1 MKINPKLKARTI
13 AGETIVLLQ
22 SNGTNDMTKVLALNS
37 TSKFLWDNLSGK
49 DFELEDVVS
58 LLTGNYDVERER
70 AESDA
75 RAWIGQLSE
84 LSVFE

>member
-22 SNGTNDMTKVLALNS
+22 NNGTNDMTKVLALNT
-37 TSKFLWDNLSGK
+37 TSKFLWDNLMGK
-49 DFELEDVVS
+49 DFGLDDVVS
-58 LLTGNYDVERER
+58 LLTEHYDVEKER

-75 RAWIGQLSE
+75 KAWIEQLTE
-84 LSVFE
+84 LSVVE

>member
-22 SNGTNDMTKVLALNS
+22 NNGTNDMTKVLALNT

-49 DFELEDVVS
+49 DFELGDVVS
-58 LLTGNYDVERER
+58 LLTEHYDVEKER

-75 RAWIGQLSE
+75 KAWIDQLTE
-84 LSVFE
+84 LSVIE

>member
-22 SNGTNDMTKVLALNS
+22 NNGANDMTKVLALNT

-49 DFELEDVVS
+49 DFELGDVVS
-58 LLTGNYDVERER
+58 LLTEHYDVEKER

-75 RAWIGQLSE
+75 KAWIDQLTE
-84 LSVFE
+84 LSVVE

>member
-13 AGETIVLLQ
+13 AGETIVLLHN
-22 SNGTNDMTKVLALNS
+22 NGTNDMTKVLALNA
-37 TSKFLWDNLSGK
+37 TSKFLWDNLVGK
-49 DFELEDVVS
+49 DFETDDVVT
-58 LLTGNYDVERER
+58 LLTDHYDVEKER

-84 LSVFE
+84 LSVIE

>member
-22 SNGTNDMTKVLALNS
+22 NNGTNDMTKVLALNT
-37 TSKFLWDNLSGK
+37 TSKFLWDNLMGK
-49 DFELEDVVS
+49 DFGLDDVVS
-58 LLTGNYDVERER
+58 LLTEHYDVEKER

-75 RAWIGQLSE
+75 EAWIEQLTE
-84 LSVFE
+84 LSVVE